1 MKSTVDKEFVAALA
15 RALSLELREL
25 LGAGV
30 AVSEHKTPPA
40 PQSPQTALS
49 HLLYEELQERYGPL
63 MSGMVLV
70 KALGYGSADAFRQA
84 VSRQTV
90 PVAVFPIAERRGKF
104 ALTRDVALWLAEQR
118 LTNTN

>member
-1 MKSTVDKEFVAALA
+1 MKNMVDKEFVAALA

-25 LGAGV
+25 QGTSV
-30 AVSEHKTPPA
+30 AVSDREAKPA
-40 PQSPQTALS
+40 QPSPQAVLS
-49 HLLYEELQERYGPL
+49 LLLYEELQERYGPL

-90 PVAVFPIAERRGKF
+90 PVVVFPIAERRGKF

-118 LTNTN
+118 LAGTN